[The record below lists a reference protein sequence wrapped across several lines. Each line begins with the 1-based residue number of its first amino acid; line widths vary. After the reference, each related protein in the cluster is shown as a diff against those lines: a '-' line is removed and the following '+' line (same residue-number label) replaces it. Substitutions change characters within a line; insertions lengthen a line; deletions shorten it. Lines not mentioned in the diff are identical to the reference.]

1 MPFRKSHM
9 SLLAAAAAFC
19 LAPAVSA
26 QTAQAQVA
34 NVTPLSAP
42 STATGAIAKF
52 IPQQQTRNT
61 RLDYGVLNDALFYS
75 VLPLG
80 PSTRRHM
87 GRTQANTGSRQ
98 LTGHRSRYRLEGSRI
113 SFSLLNDEYK
123 TALTEYQKDLERIG
137 SEINI
142 PSLSR
147 NEQLAYW
154 LNLHN
159 VTMIAQIVE
168 NYPVR
173 RPSKI
178 KVNGISVD
186 KAKILKVNGVSLSL
200 QDIRERIV
208 YPNWKN
214 PNVIYGF
221 FRGDIGSPAILDYA
235 FTGENLA
242 DGLRASGEDFVNSLR
257 GVHEASKTR
266 NVSRVYQEAAPFYF
280 KNFESDL
287 QNHLLQYA
295 REDVKAEI
303 VSAKP
308 MKIDFYDDVV
318 ADLVGGSRP
327 NIASSTIVDRAGNP
341 ITMSYEL
348 MQLMREFEVKRE
360 TLKKRG
366 LIQRGGTVII
376 QDIATPSTQ
385 YDPNVDPASS
395 TYSAPPTDGL

>member
-1 MPFRKSHM
+1 MPLKKSHM
-9 SLLAAAAAFC
+9 VILTAASAIC
-19 LAPAVSA
+19 LPFSIGA
-26 QTAQAQVA
+26 QTAQSQVA
-34 NVTPLSAP
+34 NVATMTAP
-42 STATGAIAKF
+42 SAATGSIANF

-61 RLDYGVLNDALFYS
+61 RLDYGVLNDALYYS

-80 PSTRRHM
+80 PSARRHM
-87 GRTQANTGSRQ
+87 GRTQPNTGSRR

-113 SFSLLNDEYK
+113 SFSLLNDDYK
-123 TALTEYQKDLERIG
+123 SALTDYQKDLERIG
-137 SEINI
+137 SELDLTR
-142 PSLSR
+142 LSR

-154 LNLHN
+154 MNLHN

-178 KVNGISVD
+178 KINGVAVD
-186 KAKILKVNGVSLSL
+186 KAKILNVDGVSLSL
-200 QDIRERIV
+200 EDIRERIV

-242 DGLRASGEDFVNSLR
+242 EGLRASGEEFVNSLR
-257 GVHEASKTR
+257 GVHEASSTR
-266 NVSRVYQEAAPFYF
+266 NVSRIYEEAAPFF
-280 KNFESDL
+280 FRNFESDL

-295 REDVKAEI
+295 REDVKPEI
-303 VSAKP
+303 VSTKP

-327 NIASSTIVDRAGNP
+327 SIAASTVLDRNGEP
-341 ITMSYEL
+341 ITISYEL
-348 MQLMREFEVKRE
+348 AQLMREFEEKRE

-395 TYSAPPTDGL
+395 TYAAPPTDGL